1 MFCPACGQQTTTEQI
16 KFCTHCG
23 ASLDTIRQVLTTG
36 LPPGSIRQRDITLG
50 AGLMFIG
57 ALKGLFL
64 ATSFNLDWQG
74 AVLASAAFFG
84 LLQLFFQLSPRQ
96 KGLSLG
102 ATLMFMAS
110 LAAMLAGAVA
120 HGFGILLVMV
130 IAIPMILFWQKLAA
144 SFMKTFFDKTDYW
157 VFRPIPPSKPAAALP
172 LEQYE
177 AVDTNRVRQPAQP
190 QSASVIEPTT
200 KSLGENQSVKI

>member
-1 MFCPACGQQTTTEQI
+1 
-16 KFCTHCG
+16 
-23 ASLDTIRQVLTTG
+23 
-36 LPPGSIRQRDITLG
+36 
-50 AGLMFIG
+50 MFIG

>member
-1 MFCPACGQQTTTEQI
+1 MHCPSCGQQPPNDQT

-23 ASLDTIRQVLTTG
+23 CALDTVRELLTTG

-64 ATSFNLDWQG
+64 TAGFNLNQPG
-74 AVLASAAFFG
+74 YVLLTAAFFG

-102 ATLMFMAS
+102 ATLMFLAS
-110 LAAMLAGAVA
+110 LAAMLAGSVA
-120 HGFGILLVMV
+120 HGFGILLVMMV
-130 IAIPMILFWQKLAA
+130 AILMILFWQKLAA
-144 SFMKTFFDKTDYW
+144 SFMKTFFDKTDYA
-157 VFRPIPPSKPAAALP
+157 VFHPLPQPKPAAALP
-172 LEQYE
+172 PEQSE
-177 AVDTNRVRQPAQP
+177 AVDTNRVRQPVQP
-190 QSASVIEPTT
+190 QAASVVEHTT
-200 KSLGENQSVKI
+200 KTLSENQSVQI

>member
-1 MFCPACGQQTTTEQI
+1 
-16 KFCTHCG
+16 
-23 ASLDTIRQVLTTG
+23 
-36 LPPGSIRQRDITLG
+36 
-50 AGLMFIG
+50 MFIG

-64 ATSFNLDWQG
+64 TAGFNLNWQG
-74 AVLASAAFFG
+74 YALLAGIFFG

-102 ATLMFMAS
+102 ATLMFLSSAV
-110 LAAMLAGAVA
+110 AMLAGSVTT
-120 HGFGILLVMV
+120 GFGILLVMV

-172 LEQYE
+172 PEQYE
-177 AVDTNRVRQPAQP
+177 AVDTNRVWKQAQP
-190 QSASVIEPTT
+190 QPASVIEPTT
-200 KSLGENQSVKI
+200 KSLGENQAVKI